1 MWIAQS
7 TFKKMGKGS
16 LKIMELFE
24 RQKKKKKKGRG
35 VRRRNL
41 LSTVQLFRNKKLM
54 FSLKCIN

>member
-24 RQKKKKKKGRG
+24 KQKKKKKGRV

-41 LSTVQLFRNKKLM
+41 LSTVQFFRNKKLM
-54 FSLKCIN
+54 FSLKFFN

>member
-16 LKIMELFE
+16 LKIMGLFE
-24 RQKKKKKKGRG
+24 KQKKKKKGRG

-41 LSTVQLFRNKKLM
+41 LSTVQFFRNKKLM
-54 FSLKCIN
+54 FSLKFIN